1 MSQSVTKQARA
12 NEHSI
17 SQKHVVMVLDHAIFV
32 FEFIMNAEF
41 DLYGEEFDHSSQQQL
56 TSLNEFQHMHVYQI
70 DRVDYNGSAVIQ
82 IISDNILLI
91 FASKNVSTS
100 NILPQ
105 LQYCNIDRLLFYSKT
120 DRFFSKP
127 PFNNKKERKKERNK
141 ERKKE
146 KKSYVHY

>member
-1 MSQSVTKQARA
+1 
-12 NEHSI
+12 
-17 SQKHVVMVLDHAIFV
+17 MVLDHAIFV

-56 TSLNEFQHMHVYQI
+56 TSLNEFQHMH
-70 DRVDYNGSAVIQ
+70 YNGSAVIQ

-91 FASKNVSTS
+91 FASKNVITS

-127 PFNNKKERKKERNK
+127 PFNNKKKERMN
-141 ERKKE
+141 ERE
-146 KKSYVHY
+146 KKLRTLLKYNFCVPLLP